1 MVPHGV
7 STLCRG
13 VMSMHES
20 QEGREGPEPAQGREK
35 ERDARTGRSAAAER
49 IANQTHWVDLQ
60 VRRAMERGE
69 FDDLPGLGKPIEG
82 LGTEH
87 DPDWWIKKLVER
99 EQITGVL
106 PAALQVRKD
115 DAELD
120 GNLDR
125 LATEHEVRDAVAEFN
140 ERIRRA
146 RIQPLGG
153 PPVITRERDE
163 EAQVEAWRERRTAR
177 REAAALRAR
186 SSESSDQPTQHRHW
200 WRRRRKS

>member
-1 MVPHGV
+1 MP
-7 STLCRG
+7 RN
-13 VMSMHES
+13 EERP
-20 QEGREGPEPAQGREK
+20 EGRPEPPQRREK

-49 IANQTHWVDLQ
+49 IANQTQWVDLQ

-120 GNLDR
+120 GVLDR
-125 LATEHEVRDAVAEFN
+125 LATEGEVRDAVTEFN
-140 ERIRRA
+140 ERIRKA

-153 PPVITRERDE
+153 PPVITRERSV
-163 EAQVEAWRERRTAR
+163 EAEVEAWRERRTAR
-177 REAAALRAR
+177 REAAAGRVAA
-186 SSESSDQPTQHRHW
+186 SESPGRTQRRRW
-200 WRRRRKS
+200 WRRRPNA